1 MSERGGDFV
10 NKYEVMF
17 IARPLEDEA
26 VKPIIEFVDALLKKN
41 GAKVEK
47 IEPWGKRHFAYP
59 VKKNRMTGT
68 MSWLI
73 SKLNLTLSKK
83 LTA

>member
-41 GAKVEK
+41 GAKVENRTL
-47 IEPWGKRHFAYP
+47 GQTTFS
-59 VKKNRMTGT
+59 VSCKKTE
-68 MSWLI
+68 
-73 SKLNLTLSKK
+73 
-83 LTA
+83 

>member
-47 IEPWGKRHFAYP
+47 NRTLGQTTFS
-59 VKKNRMTGT
+59 VSCKKTE
-68 MSWLI
+68 
-73 SKLNLTLSKK
+73 
-83 LTA
+83 

>member
-1 MSERGGDFV
+1 M

-47 IEPWGKRHFAYP
+47 IEPWGKRHLAYP
-59 VKKNRMTGT
+59 VKKTERYGYSFL
-68 MSWLI
+68 MSKTAL
-73 SKLNLTLSKK
+73 LN
-83 LTA
+83 

>member
-47 IEPWGKRHFAYP
+47 IEPWGKRHLAYP